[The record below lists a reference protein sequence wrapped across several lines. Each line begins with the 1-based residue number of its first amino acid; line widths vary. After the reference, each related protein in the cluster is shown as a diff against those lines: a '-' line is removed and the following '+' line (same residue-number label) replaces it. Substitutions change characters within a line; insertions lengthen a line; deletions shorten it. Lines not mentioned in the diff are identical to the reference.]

1 MSKTVVGDF
10 TKGSVAQNIM
20 RMAWPLIF
28 AQIVSVLYNI
38 IDRMFIGHLPG
49 IGGVALT
56 GLGIVFP
63 FISLINACANWIG
76 QGGSSFFSIE
86 RGRGDVD
93 KARLILGNSC
103 SLILMFSVALMLL
116 GYTAETPLLKL
127 FGSTPETFEYSA
139 TYLRIYLLGTPFQ
152 LISIALNAFISAQGF
167 AAIGMLSV
175 IIGAILNIFLDF
187 ILISILN
194 MGVSGAAIATII
206 SQMVSAIWIVSFL
219 SGKRTLIRIEIN
231 KLKPNIFIIKQILNI
246 GLANFFFQANDTLV
260 QTVSNHMLLSFG
272 GHVFVGI
279 MTVVM
284 SIMMVFAL
292 PLSGLSN
299 AVKPFLSF
307 NYGAGRTDRMID
319 GIHFMLKCTVGSCL
333 VTTIIV
339 LSLPRLLLSLFTSN
353 PLYVEQGI
361 LPLRLFFVFFTF
373 MALQNTG
380 QATFTA
386 LGLAK
391 EATFFSLL
399 RKVFVIIPLT
409 IVLPYIMGINGVF
422 IAEAIS
428 QLTVGSI
435 CYASMHHRVIKRVRN
450 NIPLRL

>member
-1 MSKTVVGDF
+1 MAKTKVGDF
-10 TKGSVAQNIM
+10 TQGSVSGNIM

-38 IDRMFIGHLPG
+38 IDRMFIGHLPE

-63 FISLINACANWIG
+63 YISLINACANWIG

-86 RGRGDVD
+86 RGRGNIER
-93 KARLILGNSC
+93 ATRILGNSF
-103 SLILMFSVALMLL
+103 SLLLIFAAGLMSL
-116 GYTAETPLLKL
+116 GYLAEAPLLKL
-127 FGSTPETFEYSA
+127 FGSTPETYSYSA
-139 TYLRIYLLGTPFQ
+139 AYMRIYLLGTPFQ
-152 LISIALNAFISAQGF
+152 LISIGLNAFISAQGF

-175 IIGAILNIFLDF
+175 VIGAILNIILDF
-187 ILISILN
+187 ILISLWGL
-194 MGVSGAAIATII
+194 GVSGAAIATVLA
-206 SQMVSAIWIVSFL
+206 QLVSAIWIVSFL
-219 SGKRTLIRIEIN
+219 RSHKSLIRLQWAAM
-231 KLKPNIFIIKQILNI
+231 KLHNFIIRQILNM
-246 GLANFFFQANDTLV
+246 GLANFFFQANDSLV
-260 QTVSNHMLLSFG
+260 QTVSNHMLLTFG
-272 GHVFVGI
+272 GHVYVGI

-284 SIMMVFAL
+284 SIMLVFAL

-307 NYGAGRTDRMID
+307 NYGAGRTDRMIA
-319 GIHFMLKCTVGSCL
+319 GINFMLKCTVGSCL
-333 VTTIIV
+333 ATTIVV
-339 LSLPRLLLSLFTSN
+339 LSLPRLLLSMFTSN

-361 LPLRLFFVFFTF
+361 LPLRLFFILFVF

-399 RKVFVIIPLT
+399 RKVFVIIPLM
-409 IVLPYIMGINGVF
+409 IILPYLVGINGVF

-428 QLTVGSI
+428 QLTVGSL
-435 CYASMHHRVIKRVRN
+435 CYGYMRHRVIKRIRN
-450 NIPLRL
+450 NIPLRT